1 MVFTLRTVKL
11 CKTWPKPEVTWSEV
25 IACAYPDF
33 VSRAF
38 FLTIVVVQNVSLR
51 MTWRGS
57 LGRVRNDT
65 FCTITIVRKKRGEKN
80 PGMRTPSPPVTSRHS
95 LPVTSLP
102 VISGNIFLR
111 LLFLVHDVKTFHF
124 PRTFFKP
131 QHLKYN
137 VWNATLLGFLVH
149 DVIKHFIFP
158 VLFSRTFSN
167 RNVWNTTRTM
177 VGFLRSFMKG
187 GNMSHVTYF
196 RFAAT

>member
-1 MVFTLRTVKL
+1 MTETG
-11 CKTWPKPEVTWSEV
+11 SHV
-25 IACAYPDF
+25 IGSDRVRIPGFCFP
-33 VSRAF
+33 RF